1 MRLGYNTDF
10 DILNRLFD
18 DHYHTGHAGFQIGSV
33 RKTKKKVP
41 DWASSNKKIM
51 RLLLQVFPKLA
62 TDENQ
67 RRRAATW
74 AAVIYLS
81 YRAGLS
87 DRTIAGQLGCSVHR
101 VEDCRYRAGLVAKG
115 LQTKGLPRKRRG
127 RPAKISRTPA
137 PFIEAAEDRSSEPT
151 PASVQGAGT
160 ASKS

>member
-18 DHYHTGHAGFQIGSV
+18 DDHTCHAGFQIGSV

-41 DWASSNKKIM
+41 DWAVSNKRIAK
-51 RLLLQVFPKLA
+51 LLLRVFPKLA
-62 TDENQ
+62 TSEGQ
-67 RRRAATW
+67 RRRAARW

-87 DRTIAGQLGCSVHR
+87 DRTIADQLGGTRYSIKQ
-101 VEDCRYRAGLVAKG
+101 CRYRASLAAAGFSTGGA
-115 LQTKGLPRKRRG
+115 LPKRRG
-127 RPAKISRTPA
+127 RPNKIPLLSA
-137 PFIEAAEDRSSEPT
+137 PFIEAVEDRSSEPM
-151 PASVQGAGT
+151 PASVQGAGA